1 MDATESAILSGYRTR
16 IDAGEEL
23 PPQQFARYQD
33 LVALEVRAFV
43 DNLLFQPHI
52 YFIIPILFNKTNT
65 DVSIIYLFCDRSSPH
80 RPGSRYVNITC
91 VLSYIVKLLS
101 RCLIFC
107 TSLGSFR
114 VA

>member
-43 DNLLFQPHI
+43 GTYYSNPIFILLYRSYLIKLTPMFLLYI
-52 YFIIPILFNKTNT
+52 YFVT
-65 DVSIIYLFCDRSSPH
+65 DPARTDPV
-80 RPGSRYVNITC
+80 PGM
-91 VLSYIVKLLS
+91 
-101 RCLIFC
+101 
-107 TSLGSFR
+107 
-114 VA
+114 